1 MDEIGTWETKAWL
14 CPVGSVELCQEMEG
28 ARSLNPAASSLFGSN
43 VVFPW
48 ACCKSRKGQ
57 LLEVEF
63 CDHLLAQSQVHI
75 FIFVF
80 TRGYAAFVNF
90 IYQHVFALLCGEPW
104 LRSLLNSVV
113 HLSALISTAEAATC
127 CRPGTR
133 RPLG

>member
-14 CPVGSVELCQEMEG
+14 CPVGSVELCQEME
-28 ARSLNPAASSLFGSN
+28 SLNPAASSLFGN
-43 VVFPW
+43 VVFHW

-57 LLEVEF
+57 LLEVEL

-75 FIFVF
+75 FLFVF
-80 TRGYAAFVNF
+80 ARGYAAFVNF
-90 IYQHVFALLCGEPW
+90 MYQHSFALACGEPW
-104 LRSLLNSVV
+104 LRSLLNSFV

-133 RPLG
+133 PPLG